1 MTTQASLKCS
11 DSEVARRLS
20 AINQQIY
27 NELQQMQRQAK
38 DSQEKESLSKAIRNI
53 AEFRCSALKETW
65 DEVYFL
71 HTEDESWNIEKAEQE
86 FSKSWLKKIT
96 KLSSIY
102 EELEKHQ
109 VNIKYSALSKQTLVS
124 SIESATNKKM
134 VALLNKVLEESK
146 TTIQEIYPELD

>member
-1 MTTQASLKCS
+1 MTTQASIKCS

-20 AINQQIY
+20 AINQHIY

-38 DSQEKESLSKAIRNI
+38 DSKEKESLSQAIRNI

-71 HTEDESWNIEKAEQE
+71 HTEDENWDIEKAEQE
-86 FSKSWLKKIT
+86 FSKSWIKKIT
-96 KLSSIY
+96 KLSSVY
-102 EELEKHQ
+102 EELEKKQ
-109 VNIKYSALSKQTLVS
+109 VNARYSSVSKQTVVS

-146 TTIQEIYPELD
+146 MTIQEIYPEIE